1 MSTTG
6 GVFPTSTNVMSPPHM
21 SAWHM
26 SEHMAGG
33 SAAAAAVGDVLSS
46 SLNDSFLTSHSMR
59 SAALS
64 NDVQQVQYETINC
77 IYVLFHQL
85 NLSRGIKK

>member
-1 MSTTG
+1 
-6 GVFPTSTNVMSPPHM
+6 M

-33 SAAAAAVGDVLSS
+33 SAAAAAAGDVLSS

-64 NDVQQVQYETINC
+64 NDVQQVQLKLLTVFTCSSTSLICHVE
-77 IYVLFHQL
+77 
-85 NLSRGIKK
+85 

>member
-1 MSTTG
+1 
-6 GVFPTSTNVMSPPHM
+6 M

-33 SAAAAAVGDVLSS
+33 TAAVAAAGDVLSS

-59 SAALS
+59 SAALT

-77 IYVLFHQL
+77 IYVLL
-85 NLSRGIKK
+85 PA